1 MKRRNLLT
9 HYLGQQRP
17 RVLLLAFL
25 LLVAIGLQLA
35 NPQVVRFFIDTAEN
49 QSGVERLLGAAAIFV
64 TVSIIRQLF
73 NLASIY
79 VGENVAWIATNQ
91 LRADLAAHILK
102 LDMSFH
108 KAHKPGELIERVD
121 GDVNQL
127 ANYFSRLVIQLGMN
141 LLLIG
146 GILVLLW
153 GLHWSLGLIITVI
166 VILAY
171 IYVHLIN
178 PRVVAAYGR
187 VRAAEANLFGALEEW
202 LGGTETL
209 RANGGEAYVMDRLYR
224 LLRQRYQADMRA
236 RWTSQLIVRMPPM
249 VFLFSYITAY
259 VLGSTLLA
267 ESSLTIGSLYLIF
280 YYIDLIRDPLWKIR
294 RQLEEL
300 QKAAAS
306 IERINELFQ
315 IESTVLDG
323 PGAALPAGPL
333 TVQFNQVDFAY
344 ADDPDTAI
352 LQQISFAL
360 QPGKVLGLLGRT
372 GSGKSTLTKLLFR
385 FYDPTS
391 GQIQLGNGEL
401 HDLRQASLAQLR
413 HHIGLVT
420 QEIELFQASVRDN
433 LTLFDDTIPDERIS
447 AVLTELGLDGW
458 LANLEHGL
466 DTQLSTGSGG
476 RGGGLSAGEAQL
488 LAFTRVFLRDPGLV
502 ILDEAS
508 SRLDPATEQLI
519 ERAIDKL
526 LADRTAI
533 IIAHRLATVQRSDE
547 IMILDA
553 GRIIEHGDRAA
564 LVADPNSHFY
574 GLLQTGLEEAFA

>member
-249 VFLFSYITAY
+249 VFLLSYITAY
-259 VLGSTLLA
+259 MLGSTLLA

-476 RGGGLSAGEAQL
+476 LSAGEAQL

-564 LVADPNSHFY
+564 LVADPTSHFY